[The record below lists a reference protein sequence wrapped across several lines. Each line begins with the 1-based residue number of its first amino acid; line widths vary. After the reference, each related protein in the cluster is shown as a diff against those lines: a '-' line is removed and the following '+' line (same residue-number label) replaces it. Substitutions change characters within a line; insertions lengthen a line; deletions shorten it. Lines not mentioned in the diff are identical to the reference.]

1 MRIETTIKMM
11 AGALV
16 LEVAAC
22 SSSGG
27 SNNAGTGGS
36 GAGSG
41 GTSGGG
47 SGGSSPDG
55 GGDGSVA
62 FALQPF
68 TAPPQDP
75 GAKTV
80 LFTAS
85 GEALAYSGY
94 AFPPAMDGDPAF
106 GCRLPIDF
114 DP

>member
-1 MRIETTIKMM
+1 MRIKTTIKMT

-16 LEVAAC
+16 LVVAAC
-22 SSSGG
+22 SSSGS

-47 SGGSSPDG
+47 SGGSA
-55 GGDGSVA
+55 A
-62 FALQPF
+62 FALKPF

-85 GEALAYSGY
+85 GEELAYSGY
-94 AFPPAMDGDPAF
+94 AFPPAMDGDAAF
-106 GCRLPIDF
+106 VDGWQIDF
-114 DP
+114 DHLLV